1 MEQTTDLCDRIIL
14 CSATTRVCFVL
25 QSVARR

>member
-14 CSATTRVCFVL
+14 VLQLARVCFVL
-25 QSVARR
+25 QSARR

>member
-25 QSVARR
+25 QSARR